1 MKLFTAIIFKLSR
14 YLTYIGGAA
23 VIIVMLMTVYDI
35 TMRYLFN
42 LPLLGSIEI
51 AQYLL
56 SVMVF
61 ASIAWVESL
70 GDHISIP
77 LITDRLPP
85 VGRRILIIIMYILS
99 IGVLVAITWNIFEL
113 AGENMRRHDASAVL
127 HIPASPF
134 IYFAGIGS
142 AFYALVTL
150 LNLIKYT
157 IGKQQ

>member
-1 MKLFTAIIFKLSR
+1 MKLFTAVIFKLSR

-61 ASIAWVESL
+61 ASMAWVESL
-70 GDHISIP
+70 EDHISIP
-77 LITDRLPP
+77 LVTDRLSPMIRK
-85 VGRRILIIIMYILS
+85 VIITIMYILGFG
-99 IGVLVAITWNIFEL
+99 ILVLISMNSFEL
-113 AGENMRRHDASAVL
+113 AGEYMRREEASAVL
-127 HIPASPF
+127 RIPASPF
-134 IYFAGIGS
+134 IYFVAIGS
-142 AFYALVTL
+142 SLFALVTL
-150 LNLIKYT
+150 LNLIKYAV
-157 IGKQQ
+157 GKQQ